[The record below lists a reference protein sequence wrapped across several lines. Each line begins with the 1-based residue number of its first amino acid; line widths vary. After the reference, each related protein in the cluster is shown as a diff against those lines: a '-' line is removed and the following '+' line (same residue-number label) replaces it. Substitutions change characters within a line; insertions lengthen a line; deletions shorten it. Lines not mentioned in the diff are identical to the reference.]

1 MKMSLLRPNQKVRF
15 GLVGILNTLI
25 DISIYGLL
33 FWLTGGVLL
42 ANFISTSC
50 GMATSYGLNRAFT
63 FESKSKNIKKE
74 VTLFLAITV
83 FGLWVIQPLIIH
95 VTTTPAQN
103 LFGWLPS
110 IFVILI
116 PKVCAVAVAL
126 VWNYNLY
133 KRMVFS
139 GAG

>member
-1 MKMSLLRPNQKVRF
+1 
-15 GLVGILNTLI
+15 ILNTLV

-33 FWLTGGVLL
+33 SWLSVGILI

-50 GMATSYGLNRAFT
+50 GMATSYGLNRSFT
-63 FESKSKNIKKE
+63 FKSKSKNIKKE
-74 VTLFLAITV
+74 IALFLVITA
-83 FGLWVIQPLIIH
+83 FGLWIIQPLVIYS
-95 VTTTPAQN
+95 TTAPAHN

-126 VWNYNLY
+126 VWNYYFYN
-133 KRMVFS
+133 KVVFS
-139 GAG
+139 DNR